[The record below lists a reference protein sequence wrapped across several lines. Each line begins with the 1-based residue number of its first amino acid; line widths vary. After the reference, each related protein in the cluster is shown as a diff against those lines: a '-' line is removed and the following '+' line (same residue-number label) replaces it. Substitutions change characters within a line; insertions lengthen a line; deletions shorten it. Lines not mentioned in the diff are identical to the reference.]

1 MFATPRRPACRDDR
15 REPSRGLGVIRSVCQ
30 RFLSLHVIVGDH
42 PCSLWFLSGDG
53 TPVTILEHSVCYNDE
68 DAFQEANAAWHTSG
82 GSTMTIRELIPRLQA
97 MDPEG
102 GVFVVVVKADGIH
115 ELFDVQ
121 EVRDE
126 NGNAQIE
133 VQEHLTHR

>member
-1 MFATPRRPACRDDR
+1 LDDAVV
-15 REPSRGLGVIRSVCQ
+15 SRGYQILGVCHTCTTYTGKGEVKG
-30 RFLSLHVIVGDH
+30 LVPETLLAPV
-42 PCSLWFLSGDG
+42 WFSAGDG
-53 TPVTILEHSVCYNDE
+53 TPVAIPERSVYCSYQ
-68 DAFQEANAAWHTSG
+68 DASQEANAACQTPG
-82 GSTMTIRELIPRLQA
+82 GGTMKIRELIPKLQA

-102 GVFVVVVKADGIH
+102 GVFVVVVTADGLH

-126 NGNAQIE
+126 NGNAQLE

>member
-1 MFATPRRPACRDDR
+1 MFAGDVCHDP
-15 REPSRGLGVIRSVCQ
+15 EGLGLLC
-30 RFLSLHVIVGDH
+30 
-42 PCSLWFLSGDG
+42 
-53 TPVTILEHSVCYNDE
+53 DE
-68 DAFQEANAAWHTSG
+68 DACQEATAVWHTSG
-82 GSTMTIRELIPRLQA
+82 GRTMKIRELIPRLQA

-102 GVFVVVVKADGIH
+102 GVFVVVVKTDGIP

-126 NGNAQIE
+126 HGNAQIE